1 MDEPNCVPFTSPTAL
16 LILTSLNFVCVLE
29 GNKGEKEREGRER
42 EREREAGREGR
53 VNKKQFVLIV

>member
-42 EREREAGREGR
+42 EREREKQEEREG
-53 VNKKQFVLIV
+53 

>member
-29 GNKGEKEREGRER
+29 GNKGEKERE
-42 EREREAGREGR
+42 REAGREGR